1 MCWSEYNK
9 QIKSVQTKFNWGQIN
24 INLVNQKV
32 IKAKGG
38 WRFVVPHHEEALLS
52 LDHLWL
58 EINVD
63 LTPIIQTT
71 PCSCESQS

>member
-1 MCWSEYNK
+1 LLLEPHLPFRQTTLPESRLVQVSNPFLMCWSEYNK

-38 WRFVVPHHEEALLS
+38 
-52 LDHLWL
+52 
-58 EINVD
+58 
-63 LTPIIQTT
+63 
-71 PCSCESQS
+71 